1 MKGIIQIEKIIFV
14 RFFFIVLK
22 SNFKLNKFQYFYK
35 KEKQSYRIKVTS
47 PDRITLSFKSPTS
60 QPTVIT

>member
-35 KEKQSYRIKVTS
+35 KEKNARKNLWIC
-47 PDRITLSFKSPTS
+47 RLWH
-60 QPTVIT
+60 